1 MTDQDAGTLTI
12 DKLTELRI
20 YTKLLWESGILE
32 PHEKEHLWKV
42 LLRIDDKV
50 KEVREQEDA
59 AGKTAETF

>member
-1 MTDQDAGTLTI
+1 MTGQETDALTI

-20 YTKLLWESGILE
+20 HAKLLWESGILE

-50 KEVREQEDA
+50 KEIRE
-59 AGKTAETF
+59 AETG